1 MNRSWMTTVPNQDLE
16 IRTVRDR
23 FSISIPRPIVGS
35 IGFVALFLY
44 GLFAFV
50 LVPARSDAYIF
61 YTEGDMVSRASLNGS
76 NISPGFITNSAF
88 GATGIS
94 ATDQNVYYTNTL
106 DNQGYIGRSGLDGTG
121 NNRFFLF
128 VGHPWGLAVGGGQ
141 LYWASLVGNALGRF
155 DLVTSSLNQA
165 FVTNGSG
172 PYGVAVDGTHVYWSN
187 STSGTIGRAN
197 LDGSGV
203 NQSFITGI
211 DDPRGLAV
219 KGGKIYWASFGSKT
233 VGRADVDGTNVNQ
246 SFITGMSSI
255 LGLAVDDA
263 HVYWTNFLGKTIG
276 RANLDGSSPNQA
288 FIATTDSPAG
298 IAVTGD
304 LEPPSLTIDSGPSG
318 PTNNAGPTFGFTGE
332 AGSNV
337 TCSIDTGTP
346 NFGPC
351 STASTH
357 SPPEMIADGSYTF
370 RVRAIDQANNSII
383 RTRAFTV
390 DTVAPET
397 TIELGPPDVSD
408 SPNTTFFY
416 GSNDNTASFQ
426 CRLDGAP
433 FASCGSSQDYNG
445 LADGSHTFEVRAHD
459 AAGNSDS
466 TPASRT
472 FVVDTT
478 PDIDPPPVDPPPAK
492 DTTPPAVRITV
503 KPKAKIKTKS
513 GSVKVKV
520 SFTSE
525 AGTGFKCRLD
535 KAAFKTCSSPFSVRT
550 KSAKGK
556 GRKHTI
562 QVTATDKSG
571 NESKPVSVTFRVIR
585 KR

>member
-1 MNRSWMTTVPNQDLE
+1 MNRSRTTTVPNRDLE
-16 IRTVRDR
+16 MRTVSDR
-23 FSISIPRPIVGS
+23 FIIPRPIACS
-35 IGFVALFLY
+35 IAFVALFLY

-76 NISPGFITNSAF
+76 NVSPGFVTNSAF
-88 GATGIS
+88 GANGI
-94 ATDQNVYYTNTL
+94 AVTDQNIYYTNSI
-106 DNQGYIGRSGLDGTG
+106 DNQGYIGRSGLDGAG
-121 NNRFFLF
+121 NNKFFLF
-128 VGHPWGLAVGGGQ
+128 IGNPWGLAVGGGQ

-155 DLVTSSLNQA
+155 DLVTSSMNQA
-165 FVTNGSG
+165 FVTNASG

-203 NQSFITGI
+203 NQSFISGI

-219 KGGKIYWASFGSKT
+219 RGGKIYWASFGSKV

-246 SFITGMSSI
+246 PFITGMSSI

-288 FIATTDSPAG
+288 FITTTDSPSG

-318 PTNNAGPTFGFTGE
+318 PTNNAGPTFGFTAE
-332 AGSNV
+332 AGSTI

-346 NFGPC
+346 TFGPC

-357 SPPEMIADGSYTF
+357 SPPEMIADGDYTF
-370 RVRAIDQANNSII
+370 RVRAADPANNSII

-397 TIELGPPDVSD
+397 TIELGPPEVSD

-416 GSNDNTASFQ
+416 GSNDNTATFQ
-426 CRLDGAP
+426 CRLDGAS

-445 LADGSHTFEVRAHD
+445 LADGIHTFEVRAHD

-478 PDIDPPPVDPPPAK
+478 PDVEPPPVK
-492 DTTPPAVRITV
+492 DTTPPIVKITG
-503 KPKAKIKTKS
+503 KPKAKVKTKS

-525 AGTGFKCRLD
+525 AGAVFKCRLD
-535 KAAFKTCSSPFSVRT
+535 KAAFKSCSSPYSVKA
-550 KSAKGK
+550 KSGKGK
-556 GRKHTI
+556 GKKHTI
-562 QVTATDKSG
+562 QVTATDKAG
-571 NESKPVSVTFRVIR
+571 NQGKAASVGFTVIR